1 MAQTVLVTGGSG
13 FVAGWCMVELLRR
26 GYDVRATLRSL
37 SKEGAVREAVASAAG
52 STDRLSF
59 FTADL
64 LSDAGW
70 HDALKGCD
78 YVLHV
83 ASPLGGGT
91 SKTADELVRPAR
103 DGTLR
108 VLRAAT
114 KAGVKRVVMTSSCA
128 AVTPAI
134 MEVDSVSDETLW
146 SDPVAQQNDH
156 YRLSKTMA
164 ERAAWEFMDTHG
176 GSTTF
181 VSVLPSA
188 IFGPV
193 LTMDSLGSVQFIQR
207 LIDGRMPRVPRIGL
221 NIVDVRDVAE
231 AHILAMTRPE
241 AAGQRF
247 IANGDFMWMKE
258 VAAVLRARL
267 GERGAKVPTK
277 ELPDIVVKVGAAV
290 SPALRTLRPLLRRSH
305 RFSSAKIRRVLGWAS
320 RPATETVVECAESL
334 VSGSTPLI

>member
-26 GYDVRATLRSL
+26 GY
-37 SKEGAVREAVASAAG
+37 
-52 STDRLSF
+52 
-59 FTADL
+59 
-64 LSDAGW
+64 
-70 HDALKGCD
+70 
-78 YVLHV
+78 V

-290 SPALRTLRPLLRRSH
+290 SPALRTLKPLLRRSH

-334 VSGSTPLI
+334 VSGSAPLT

>member
-1 MAQTVLVTGGSG
+1 MGETVLVTGGTG
-13 FVAGWCMVELLRR
+13 FVAGWCIVELLKR
-26 GYDVRATLRSL
+26 GFDVRTTLRDPR
-37 SKEGAVREAVASAAG
+37 KESRVNAAVAAG
-52 STDRLSF
+52 GVSNARLAF

-64 LSDAGW
+64 TDDAGW
-70 HDALKGCD
+70 DTAVRGCD

-91 SKTADELVRPAR
+91 SKTADELVQPAR

-108 VLRAAT
+108 VLVAAAR
-114 KAGVKRVVMTSSCA
+114 AGVKRVVMTSSCA

-134 MEVDSVSDETLW
+134 MGIDSVSDETFW
-146 SDPVAQQNDH
+146 SDPAAQQKDH

-164 ERAAWEFMDTHG
+164 ERAAWEFMDVQG
-176 GSTTF
+176 GPMTLAT
-181 VSVLPSA
+181 VLPSA

-221 NIVDVRDVAE
+221 NIVDVRDVVE

-267 GERGAKVPTK
+267 GERGSKVPTRD
-277 ELPDIVVKVGAAV
+277 LPDIVVRAGALV
-290 SPALRTLRPLLRRSH
+290 SPALRTLKPLLHRSH
-305 RFSSAKIRRVLGWAS
+305 RFSSAKIRHVLDWTS
-320 RPATETVVECAESL
+320 RPAADTVVECAESL
-334 VSGSTPLI
+334 VSRSVR